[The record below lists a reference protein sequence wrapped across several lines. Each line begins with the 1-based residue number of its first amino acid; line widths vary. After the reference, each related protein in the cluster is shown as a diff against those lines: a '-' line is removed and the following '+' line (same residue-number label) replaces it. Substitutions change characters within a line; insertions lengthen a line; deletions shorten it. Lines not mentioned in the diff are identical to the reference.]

1 MAVSPHG
8 DLDGPPS
15 VGTGSALKF
24 SVEMT
29 PVTCDAD
36 LGFAQVTLA
45 TQGGK
50 LPSPNRQLEF
60 DSALDFYIPSGAAG
74 ALRSLGLQLIE
85 SPDTDVSSDDSQ
97 SVACALQFMDEE
109 SGLLWASPLGKIPGN
124 TGKGPHRAHTVRQ
137 HAVNVLT
144 PTLVGPMLFAK
155 YNTDDSWSR

>member
-1 MAVSPHG
+1 MAVSSHG
-8 DLDGPPS
+8 DPDGPPS

-36 LGFAQVTLA
+36 LGFAQVTPA

-60 DSALDFYIPSGAAG
+60 DSALDFYTPTGAVG

-85 SPDTDVSSDDSQ
+85 SPVTDVSSDDSQ
-97 SVACALQFMDEE
+97 SVVCALQFMDEDDLVTSADE
-109 SGLLWASPLGKIPGN
+109 TVSMASTDTDSSLYWPDPG
-124 TGKGPHRAHTVRQ
+124 RE
-137 HAVNVLT
+137 
-144 PTLVGPMLFAK
+144 
-155 YNTDDSWSR
+155 